1 MWKKGKGF
9 TLIEL
14 MVVIAIILILALIA
28 IPAYRNMQNRAKAG
42 RVNSDFRNLAVAIE
56 AFYVD
61 WGVYPCAGGT
71 ADWDILK
78 AEIEGAAGAVT
89 NVSGKT
95 TLTGEPGPVKYME
108 NVPEKDPWDHDY
120 GYYLLND
127 DAVWVLVSDGA
138 DDDGTINDPAWD
150 TDHVVKGEPNDIVRS
165 NYTVVAPP
173 SSP

>member
-1 MWKKGKGF
+1 MWKKSKGF

-61 WGVYPCAGGT
+61 WGVYPG
-71 ADWDILK
+71 ADGSENWTLLK
-78 AEIEGAAGAVT
+78 NEIEGAQDAVT
-89 NVSGKT
+89 NVRGET

-108 NVPEKDPWDHDY
+108 NVPTKDPWDHDY
-120 GYYLLND
+120 AYYLLNND
-127 DAVWVLVSDGA
+127 EVWVLISDGA
-138 DDDGTINDPAWD
+138 DDDGTITQPTWD
-150 TDHVVKGEPNDIVRS
+150 DTNHQVIKGEANDIGRS
-165 NYTVVAPP
+165 NYPVEAPVE
-173 SSP
+173 